1 MNRKHLL
8 AVATFVALAVA
19 GGAAQADDITIDHA
33 TFVPTKTRTAV
44 KAEVLKA
51 RATTLRFDSEID
63 LSPTLPR
70 PQPSALQRDEV
81 RALARGAEQRAT
93 FLAAYPA

>member
-1 MNRKHLL
+1 MNRKLLL
-8 AVATFVALAVA
+8 AIATFAALSVA
-19 GGAAQADDITIDHA
+19 GGAAQADDITIDHS

-51 RATTLRFDSEID
+51 RASTLRFDSELD
-63 LSPTLPR
+63 LSTTLPR
-70 PQPSALQRDEV
+70 TQPSALLRDDV
-81 RALARGAEQRAT
+81 RAQARSVGQRAV